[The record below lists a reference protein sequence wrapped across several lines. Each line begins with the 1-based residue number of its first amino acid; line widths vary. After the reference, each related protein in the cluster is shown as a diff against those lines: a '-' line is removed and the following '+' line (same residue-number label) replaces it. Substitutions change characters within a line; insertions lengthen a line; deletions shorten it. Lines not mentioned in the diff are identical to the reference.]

1 MLTSR
6 ELSQLRNDVLET
18 LPDTCR
24 IERPTVVQ
32 SHGYTS
38 NTWGT
43 AVASTSCRIDPDTSR
58 QDVEVVAGREGS
70 ISRYILTLIWNVD
83 VQEGDRIVML
93 TDNKNYQ
100 LTELHEAH
108 SDRIVRR
115 ARVSQIRGE

>member
-1 MLTSR
+1 MLTIR
-6 ELSQLRNDVLET
+6 ELAELRSDVMEL

-24 IERPTVVQ
+24 IERPTVTNA
-32 SHGYTS
+32 HGYTS
-38 NTWGT
+38 NAWGT
-43 AVASTSCRIDPDTSR
+43 AVVSTACRLDPDTSR

-70 ISRYILTLIWNVD
+70 VSRYILSLKWDVD
-83 VQEGDRIVML
+83 IQDGDQIVL
-93 TDNKNYQ
+93 GGKNYQ